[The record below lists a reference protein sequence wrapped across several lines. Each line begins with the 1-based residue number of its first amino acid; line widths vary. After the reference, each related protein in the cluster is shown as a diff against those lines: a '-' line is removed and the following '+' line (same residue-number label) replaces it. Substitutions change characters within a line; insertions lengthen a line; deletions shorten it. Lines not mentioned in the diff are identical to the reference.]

1 MRSMLQRRPLRLI
14 FTANAISMLG
24 SGMNSAAV
32 VWYILQA
39 THSEVALGTL
49 IVLQTIPSM
58 LLMPFGGV
66 VIDREDRRRLIM
78 TLDILRALLIL
89 AVAVLA
95 FQHAVRLWHL
105 YLMSVLVSAGFW
117 MFWPSITALLQ
128 ELTPGEEYIY
138 ANTFIMAGVQAGWLV
153 AGAIVGFVYNHI
165 GLGGILLI
173 DVGTYVV
180 SITCYAA
187 VRKGRHV
194 VERPEHLQAEL
205 AEIRH
210 PIARFHREL
219 GQAIDYLKGNSYV
232 VALGVSWSLFVGA
245 MLTQGVVT
253 APLSDRVLRAGAVG
267 YGWLNG
273 GWAIGATLTAIIT
286 PLLIRR
292 FSAPRAI
299 ALSMFLLSAG
309 MYFVPHS
316 RWLAL
321 AVMTYAVMGSAR
333 SLGGTALTTSMMEAI
348 PKHFMGRVQNTFGLA
363 AISLQLS
370 LGLAVGLLAHRYSL
384 TAAFAVIATLYFFA
398 FATAAWPFQFRPS
411 TVVQQDGNAE

>member
-1 MRSMLQRRPLRLI
+1 MLRKRPLRLI
-14 FTANAISMLG
+14 FTANVISMLG

-39 THSEVALGTL
+39 THTEVALGTL

-58 LLMPFGGV
+58 LLMPFAGV

-78 TLDILRALLIL
+78 TLDVLRAVLIL
-89 AVAVLA
+89 GIAVLV
-95 FQHAVRLWHL
+95 FRHEVRLWHL

-173 DVGTYVV
+173 DVATYIV

-194 VERPEHLQAEL
+194 VEHPEELQAQL
-205 AEIRH
+205 TEISH

-219 GQAIDYLKGNSYV
+219 GQAIDYLRENRHV
-232 VALGVSWSLFVGA
+232 VTLGISWSLFVGA

-253 APLSDRVLRAGAVG
+253 APLSDRILHAGAVG

-273 GWAIGATLTAIIT
+273 GWAIGATVTALIT
-286 PLLIRR
+286 PMLIRR
-292 FSAPRAI
+292 ISAARAI
-299 ALSMFLLSAG
+299 ALCMFLLSSS

-321 AVMTYAVMGSAR
+321 AVVTYMVMGSAR

-348 PKHFMGRVQNTFGLA
+348 PKYFMGRVQNTFGLV
-363 AISLQLS
+363 AIFLQLS
-370 LGLAVGLLAHRYSL
+370 LGLVVGLLAHRVSL
-384 TAAFAVIATLYFFA
+384 TAGFAVIAALYFFA
-398 FATAAWPFQFRPS
+398 FATSLRPTRFAARMAQPQR
-411 TVVQQDGNAE
+411 TAE

>member
-1 MRSMLQRRPLRLI
+1 MLQKRPLRLV

-39 THSEVALGTL
+39 THTEVALGTL

-78 TLDILRALLIL
+78 TLDVLRAVLIL
-89 AVAVLA
+89 GIAVLV
-95 FQHAVRLWHL
+95 FRHEVRLWHL

-128 ELTPGEEYIY
+128 ELTPGEEYVY

-173 DVGTYVV
+173 DVATYVV
-180 SITCYAA
+180 SISCYAA

-194 VERPEHLQAEL
+194 VERPEALQAEL
-205 AEIRH
+205 AEIKH
-210 PIARFHREL
+210 PLARFHREL
-219 GQAIDYLKGNSYV
+219 GQAVEYLRGNRHV
-232 VALGVSWSLFVGA
+232 VMLGISWSLFVGA

-253 APLSDRVLRAGAVG
+253 APLSDRILHAGAVG

-273 GWAIGATLTAIIT
+273 GWAIGATITAIVT
-286 PLLIRR
+286 PMLIRR
-292 FSAPRAI
+292 LSAARAI
-299 ALSMFLLSAG
+299 ALCMFLLSSS
-309 MYFVPHS
+309 MYLVPHT

-321 AVMTYAVMGSAR
+321 AVLTYAIMGSAR
-333 SLGGTALTTSMMEAI
+333 SLGGTALTTGMMEAI
-348 PKHFMGRVQNTFGLA
+348 PKHFMGRVQNTFGLV
-363 AISLQLS
+363 AIFLQLS
-370 LGLAVGLLAHRYSL
+370 LGLVVGVLAHRVSL
-384 TAAFAVIATLYFFA
+384 TAAFAVIATLYLFA
-398 FATAAWPFQFRPS
+398 FATTVWPFRPS
-411 TVVQQDGNAE
+411 PSVLARETGAAE

>member
-1 MRSMLQRRPLRLI
+1 MRSMLRKRPLRLI

-39 THSEVALGTL
+39 THTEVALGTL

-78 TLDILRALLIL
+78 TLDVLRAVLIL
-89 AVAVLA
+89 AVAMLV
-95 FQHAVRLWHL
+95 FRHQVQLWHL

-128 ELTPGEEYIY
+128 ELTPGEEYVY
-138 ANTFIMAGVQAGWLV
+138 ANTFIMAGVQAGWVV

-165 GLGGILLI
+165 GLSGILLI
-173 DVGTYVV
+173 DVATYIV
-180 SITCYAA
+180 SISCYAA

-194 VERPEHLQAEL
+194 VEAPEALRAEL
-205 AEIRH
+205 ADISH
-210 PIARFHREL
+210 PIARFHREV
-219 GQAIDYLKGNSYV
+219 GQAIEYLRENRPV
-232 VALGVSWSLFVGA
+232 VMLGISWSLFVGA

-253 APLSDRVLRAGAVG
+253 APLSERILHAGAVG

-273 GWAIGATLTAIIT
+273 GWAIGATITAVIT

-292 FSAPRAI
+292 LSAPRSI
-299 ALSMFLLSAG
+299 ALCMFLLASS
-309 MYFVPHS
+309 MYFVPHC
-316 RWLAL
+316 RWLSI
-321 AVMTYAVMGSAR
+321 AVLTYAVMGSAR
-333 SLGGTALTTSMMEAI
+333 ALGGTALTTSMMELI
-348 PKHFMGRVQNTFGLA
+348 PKHFMGRVQNTFGLL

-370 LGLAVGLLAHRYSL
+370 LGLVVGVLAHRYSL
-384 TAAFAVIATLYFFA
+384 AAAFAVIATLYLLA
-398 FATAAWPFQFRPS
+398 FATVSWPSPSRPPEVVEQHGAA
-411 TVVQQDGNAE
+411 E